1 MGLKTYRGG
10 KYKELERDRRIGENG
25 QMEEVS
31 PNRDNWVMGVK
42 LSSET
47 APKSL
52 KETGP
57 PVRSANVAFGRKS
70 GFS

>member
-1 MGLKTYRGG
+1 MG
-10 KYKELERDRRIGENG
+10 
-25 QMEEVS
+25 EVS

-57 PVRSANVAFGRKS
+57 PAHYANAAFGRKS
-70 GFS
+70 GFSSGEELENNDEHKQG